1 MASFTSAAN
10 VGGKCYLKGTL
21 FKDMSER
28 FVEVEHLKQFD
39 FISDCNKQPARI
51 RSIVERTGPHEVVTL
66 TAGSTSLSVTSSHRI
81 VVIRGGLQEPAPARA
96 LRMGDEVVVGHVNQ
110 TITQQPQLSM
120 TDAPAFDI
128 IFEPD
133 TPVEAW
139 NALPPYGILSRGSR
153 QPRPRRNRGVASSG
167 HFDADSMP
175 CTDDPFY

>member
-10 VGGKCYLKGTL
+10 VGGRCYLKGTL

-28 FVEVEHLKQFD
+28 FVPVEHLQQFD
-39 FISDCNKQPARI
+39 VISDCNKQPARI
-51 RSIVERTGPHEVVTL
+51 RNIVERTGPHEVVTV
-66 TAGSTSLSVTSSHRI
+66 TAGGTSLSVTSSHRI
-81 VVIRGGLQEPAPARA
+81 VVIRGGCQEPAPARA
-96 LRMGDEVVVGHVNQ
+96 LRMGDEVVIGQVNQ
-110 TITQQPQLSM
+110 KITHQPQLSM
-120 TDAPAFDI
+120 TDAPAFDV

-153 QPRPRRNRGVASSG
+153 PPRPRRNRAFASTDHG
-167 HFDADSMP
+167 DADSMP